1 MSSSSSPIILILGAG
16 PNIGQGV
23 ARAFAAK
30 GYQVALASRRA
41 NEAHNAG
48 NEVHIQSDFSDPNSI
63 VNVFAKVKASLG
75 IPSVVVY
82 NASAATRNPPN
93 DPLSLSLAD
102 FNHDLTINTVS
113 PFVAAQQAA
122 IGFAQ
127 LPNSASRTF
136 IYTGNI
142 TNTNVISPL
151 MDLGVG
157 KSATAHII
165 QSAAAAY
172 KNRGF
177 KFYYGDERNA
187 DGTAVYSNID
197 ADAHGK
203 LYVELAEGKT
213 QGPWQQTFVKGVGYK
228 HFLVA

>member
-1 MSSSSSPIILILGAG
+1 MGSTSPIILILGAG
-16 PNIGQGV
+16 PNIGRGV

-30 GYQVALASRRA
+30 GYKVALASRRA
-41 NEAHNAG
+41 KEAHNTG
-48 NEVHIQSDFSDPNSI
+48 NEIHIPSDFSNPNAI
-63 VNVFAKVKASLG
+63 VDVFSTVKASLG

-82 NASAATRNPPN
+82 NIGAATANPPN
-93 DPLSLSLAD
+93 DPLSLPLAD
-102 FNHDLTINTVS
+102 FNHDLTLNTVS

-127 LPNSASRTF
+127 LPESASRTF

-142 TNTNVISPL
+142 LNTTIIPPL

-177 KFYYGDERNA
+177 KFYYCDERNA
-187 DGTAVYSNID
+187 DGTPAYSKID
-197 ADAHGK
+197 GDAHGK
-203 LYVELAEGKT
+203 LYAELAEGKT
-213 QGPWQQTFVKGVGYK
+213 QGLWQQTFVKGVGYK
-228 HFLVA
+228 QFPVS